1 MADLTTLLNK
11 FLQNLY
17 AGVLDLGGSSTVT
30 IGSGTS
36 VTSVAVGSGTTTAL
50 VGGTL
55 FTSTTAAATTGTAE
69 ETLMSYTMPANTLAV
84 NGRGVRITAWG
95 STAANV
101 NAKMIKVYF
110 GTSVPAV
117 ITTSSSGAAWRA
129 TAYMTRTGAAAQTS
143 WGEILVSA
151 SAAAYGAFTATEALT
166 STVLIKVTGTTATAA
181 GDATATGFM
190 VEAF

>member
-101 NAKMIKVYF
+101 NVSIDLDDAPI
-110 GTSVPAV
+110 GTPHARDLLLVRV
-117 ITTSSSGAAWRA
+117 GARR
-129 TAYMTRTGAAAQTS
+129 RTGAAEARVAVPE
-143 WGEILVSA
+143 GLSA
-151 SAAAYGAFTATEALT
+151 PGRARAHVHGNEKKESRGA
-166 STVLIKVTGTTATAA
+166 VP
-181 GDATATGFM
+181 
-190 VEAF
+190 